1 MTTRPNTEA
10 VVFSAPG
17 EIARRSLRLR
27 ELAPDEVRVQTVYS
41 GISTGTERLLFRG
54 EMPAFPGMGY
64 PLVPGYES
72 VGRIT
77 EVGAGAEAQL
87 DQWVFVPGAN
97 CYQDARGLFGGASQ
111 EMLTSVQRV
120 IALPSDP
127 GPQMVLLA
135 LAATAL
141 HAIHLAGSR
150 LPDLVVG
157 HGVMGRLAARITV
170 ALGGQPMVWE
180 THADRRFDGQG
191 YITRDPSYCK
201 GQQFDCILDAS
212 GAGDQL
218 DHWVSS
224 LAPGGQIILAG
235 FYSQPLRFQFVPAFL
250 RETQLKVAAQWQP
263 ADLQLV
269 SEMVHDGRL
278 SLDGLVTDVMPAT
291 DPQQAYEKAF
301 DDFAALKV
309 VMDWRCLS

>member
-1 MTTRPNTEA
+1 MTTPSSTEA
-10 VVFSAPG
+10 VVFKAPG
-17 EIARRSLRLR
+17 DITRRTLTLR
-27 ELAPDEVRVQTVYS
+27 ELASDEIRVETVYS
-41 GISTGTERLLFRG
+41 GISTGTERLLYRG
-54 EMPAFPGMGY
+54 EMPSFPGMGY

-72 VGRIT
+72 VGRIV
-77 EVGAGAEAQL
+77 EVGSGAEAQL
-87 DQWVFVPGAN
+87 DQWVFIPGAN
-97 CYQDARGLFGGASQ
+97 CYQEARGLFGGASQ
-111 EMLTSVQRV
+111 QLQTSVQRV
-120 IALPSDP
+120 IPLAGDP

-141 HAIHLAGSR
+141 HAIRLAGAT

-157 HGVMGRLAARITV
+157 HGVMGRLAARLTV

-180 THADRRFDGQG
+180 THADRRFDGEG
-191 YITRDPSYCK
+191 YLTRDPAYCK

-224 LAPGGQIILAG
+224 LSPGGQIILAG
-235 FYSQPLRFQFVPAFL
+235 FYSQPLSFHFVPAFL
-250 RETQLKVAAQWQP
+250 RESQFKVAAQWQP
-263 ADLQLV
+263 TDLQAV

-278 SLDGLVTDVMPAT
+278 SLDGLVTDLMPAT
-291 DPQQAYEKAF
+291 HPQQAYEKAF
-301 DDFAALKV
+301 EDFAALKV